1 MKISYSYKVY
11 NGYPEATAISRIRG
25 MLLPFYSI
33 TLGLGVLTSI
43 ALLLFDF
50 IANWYIGIPGVILC
64 IAGFVYLV
72 TRYDTVTERKV
83 ACAIFKRQLAK
94 ELCISDSS
102 TIRKLMKEFK
112 KELKE
117 KTHNDVPYDKMI

>member
-1 MKISYSYKVY
+1 MKFQYSYKTY
-11 NGYPEATAISRIRG
+11 DGSREAIEISQSRAKNRIFKSQACGWGIVFAIIS
-25 MLLPFYSI
+25 LL
-33 TLGLGVLTSI
+33 
-43 ALLLFDF
+43 DF
-50 IANWYIGIPGVILC
+50 KSTWYIAIPVILAC
-64 IAGFVYLV
+64 IGGFYYLV
-72 TRYDTVTERKV
+72 NHYDDVTNRKV
-83 ACAIFKRQLAK
+83 ACAIFKRKLEK